1 MQTEFYEGEQV
12 LMFDQDLW
20 SSKTSAESSVRTAGK
35 TSKPSS
41 RKSSG
46 SSNQTLPTFLYLEGD
61 GTKPDAFMEWVE
73 TGNHFPS
80 VGEFII
86 QSFGE
91 LPREEFESR
100 LSQILEQQ
108 VPEKYFLSEKACLG
122 IIRRANGR
130 GKALPEVLETAL
142 KEQIEWWRA
151 KGKTSETDSQ
161 NVHVERERE
170 RESGKLQ
177 YRQRSASRC
186 DEHQQGSLQD
196 SQLHGRPDEGSDS
209 GIQGDEEAVI
219 IENHPND
226 SRVKIK
232 HDGIVQALS
241 SRMGTG
247 GNNTPLA
254 MIRNDSQIVNVE
266 RERESGTLS

>member
-20 SSKTSAESSVRTAGK
+20 SSKTSAEFSVRTAGK

-46 SSNQTLPTFLYLEGD
+46 SFNQTLPTFLYLEGD

-73 TGNHFPS
+73 TDNRFPS

-100 LSQILEQQ
+100 LSQILEQR

-170 RESGKLQ
+170 SGKLQ
-177 YRQRSASRC
+177 YRQRSAPRC
-186 DEHQQGSLQD
+186 DEHQQGSMQD
-196 SQLHGRPDEGSDS
+196 PQLYGRSNEGSDS
-209 GIQGDEEAVI
+209 GCEVEEPVVL
-219 IENHPND
+219 ENHPND

-241 SRMGTG
+241 GRMGTG
-247 GNNTPLA
+247 GNNTPLVMVSDYIPFRKTA
-254 MIRNDSQIVNVE
+254 HPRNEENADE
-266 RERESGTLS
+266 